1 VFLPG
6 LIAILF
12 LIAWWAVTGD
22 LASKW
27 TFAAIPAL
35 TIASVENIITNLDAR
50 LGIGVAIPTLIASYF
65 LGSALV
71 WTSRSGTPAK
81 EANRL
86 YLMWMAMTLKIPKPE
101 HAYDPNLQPLM
112 DAVSKRLGEASPL
125 AWRLFY
131 PVVKSYL
138 SRNLAQSLVST
149 YQNKYTFH
157 RSIVMAAAILFWL
170 CVATVVGGLVTHRVN
185 GAVPHWAW
193 LSALMA
199 ASLIM
204 VLGFS
209 GSYRMHWQMFDNT
222 IITEAYSL
230 ICVTHDERSSAG
242 KSNSN

>member
-1 VFLPG
+1 
-6 LIAILF
+6 
-12 LIAWWAVTGD
+12 
-22 LASKW
+22 
-27 TFAAIPAL
+27 
-35 TIASVENIITNLDAR
+35 
-50 LGIGVAIPTLIASYF
+50 
-65 LGSALV
+65 
-71 WTSRSGTPAK
+71 
-81 EANRL
+81 
-86 YLMWMAMTLKIPKPE
+86 MTLKIPKPE